1 MTLID
6 QVDKKLLL
14 NVNEKKWNLL
24 QVLIKYSTTIDDSFK
39 KIFNFLLKDVK
50 LKLDLKDF
58 KDKSVL
64 HYAFETKNNDLINL
78 LFETLSK
85 PEAEKLLLSED
96 KNGNQP
102 FATYFSKGADHTQ
115 ILKLS
120 EIITNKFG
128 R

>member
-6 QVDKKLLL
+6 QVDKKLLQT
-14 NVNEKKWNLL
+14 VNEKKWNLL
-24 QVLIKYSTTIDDSFK
+24 QVLIKYANSIDDSFK

-50 LKLDLKDF
+50 LKLDQRDF

-64 HYAFETKNNDLINL
+64 HYAFENKNIDLINL

-85 PEAEKLLLSED
+85 SDAEKLILSED

-102 FATYFSKGADHTQ
+102 FATYFSKGVDVT
-115 ILKLS
+115 
-120 EIITNKFG
+120 
-128 R
+128 